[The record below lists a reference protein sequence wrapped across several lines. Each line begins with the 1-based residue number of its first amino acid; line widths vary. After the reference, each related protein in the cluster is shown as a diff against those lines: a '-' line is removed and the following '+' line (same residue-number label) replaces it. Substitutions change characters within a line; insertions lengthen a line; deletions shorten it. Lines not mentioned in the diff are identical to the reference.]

1 MEGGCL
7 QMSIQVIRAGI
18 MDSLQDKGRF
28 GFQQLG
34 INPSGAMDLY
44 SMEIANLLTGNA
56 PDETVI
62 EMHFPAPVL
71 LFRSTALIALSG
83 ADFTAILNDEP
94 IPLHQPV
101 WVKKDDVLA
110 FRSPRKGARLY
121 MSVAGGFAIDQWL
134 GSGSTNL
141 VAAAGGFKGRT
152 FAAADEIPFRKKWN
166 DIQES
171 KRVLPWKAGLDWGNE
186 SDKFSIL
193 LGKEWDW
200 LTDSSKEQFFNQSY
214 QLSTQSDRMGYR
226 LEHPLLELKYQEEL
240 ISSAVNRGTLQLLP
254 NGKIILLMADHQ
266 TTGGYPRLGHVVSAH
281 QHLLAQ
287 YRPGD
292 SIYFRQVNQE
302 TAEQWIIRQQQHLLQ
317 LQNACTFRLQQYF
330 HENNHQL

>member
-1 MEGGCL
+1 
-7 QMSIQVIRAGI
+7 MSIEIIKAGI
-18 MDSLQDKGRF
+18 VDSLQDKGRF

-34 INPSGAMDLY
+34 INPAGAMDLY

-56 PDETVI
+56 TDEPVI

-83 ADFTAILNDEP
+83 ADFTPVLNDQP

-101 WVKKDDVLA
+101 WVTKNDVLA
-110 FRSPRKGARLY
+110 FRFPVKGARLY
-121 MSVAGGFAIDQWL
+121 MSVTGGFAIDQWL

-141 VAAAGGFKGRT
+141 VAAAGGFKGRI
-152 FAAADEIPFRKKWN
+152 FAAGDEIPLRKKWN
-166 DIQES
+166 DIQEM
-171 KRVLPWKAGLDWGNE
+171 KQVLPWKAGLDWGNE
-186 SDKFSIL
+186 SDKIGIL
-193 LGKEWDW
+193 SGKEWDW
-200 LTDSSKEQFFNQSY
+200 LTDSSKEQFFNQTY
-214 QLSTQSDRMGYR
+214 LLSTQSDRMGYR
-226 LEHPLLELKYQEEL
+226 LEHASLELKYQEEL

-266 TTGGYPRLGHVVSAH
+266 TTGGYPRLGHVISAH

-292 SIYFRQVNQE
+292 LIDFRLVNQA
-302 TAEQWIIRQQQHLLQ
+302 TAEQWINRQQQHLLQ